1 VIIYIISTDEKQLYK
16 VFKDF
21 SNKLLTTTLKSG
33 IINTTKRGAVI
44 IEKFIIQELKIVIG
58 LLLNGNTQQAIESI
72 KDIIAYLEDYSNK

>member
-1 VIIYIISTDEKQLYK
+1 MIIYIISTDEKQLYK
-16 VFKDF
+16 VF

-33 IINTTKRGAVI
+33 IINTTKRGDVI

>member
-1 VIIYIISTDEKQLYK
+1 MIIYIISTDEKQLYK

-21 SNKLLTTTLKSG
+21 SNKLLTTTLKSC
-33 IINTTKRGAVI
+33 IINTTKRGDVI